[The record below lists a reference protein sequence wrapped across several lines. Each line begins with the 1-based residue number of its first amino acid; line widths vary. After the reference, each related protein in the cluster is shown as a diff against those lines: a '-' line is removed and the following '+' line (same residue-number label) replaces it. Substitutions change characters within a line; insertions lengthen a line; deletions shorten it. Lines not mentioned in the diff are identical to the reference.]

1 MGIDRFV
8 RFKRG
13 NRPSKRHL
21 VLVLE
26 DYLGDAV
33 NKVDADDRNRVLVWL
48 EGRPSF
54 PFRRMPKMRQYACA
68 SEVHTERWFEVYI
81 AANHIDVITRQ
92 TDEYTNV
99 VAEGF
104 ADLCARFWQGKRDL
118 E

>member
-13 NRPSKRHL
+13 KRPSKRHL

-26 DYLGDAV
+26 DYLGGAA
-33 NKVDADDRNRVLVWL
+33 NKIDTDDRHRILVWL

-54 PFRRMPKMRQYACA
+54 PFRRIPKMREYACA
-68 SEVHTERWFEVYI
+68 SEVHLERWFEVYI
-81 AANHIDVITRQ
+81 SASYIDIITRQ